1 MTLQPISRALRH
13 ALAFLALAFLA
24 ATAASA
30 QTLTVVSWNVE
41 SGGSDD
47 QTIRGR
53 MASFQGV
60 DLWGL
65 SEVASPT
72 AAGVFELGAED
83 GEDADFGRVVGT
95 T

>member
-1 MTLQPISRALRH
+1 MTLQPTRGLISRALRH

-24 ATAASA
+24 AAASA

-47 QTIRGR
+47 QTIRTR
-53 MASFQGV
+53 MASFEGV

-72 AAGVFELGAED
+72 WRKEVRDREGAIIPE
-83 GEDADFGRVVGT
+83 
-95 T
+95 